1 MSHTLWT
8 GWLCW
13 TTGWLCDLAA
23 TALRP
28 HFPHFARTATP
39 ADGSHA

>member
-13 TTGWLCDLAA
+13 CLAWA
-23 TALRP
+23 LDALR
-28 HFPHFARTATP
+28 RRLEKTP
-39 ADGSHA
+39 AVAVAAS

>member
-13 TTGWLCDLAA
+13 TTGWLVDLAA
-23 TALRP
+23 VALRP
-28 HFPHFARTATP
+28 RIAAFLHSTP
-39 ADGSHA
+39 APVAD

>member
-13 TTGWLCDLAA
+13 TTGLAID
-23 TALRP
+23 ALLRLM
-28 HFPHFARTATP
+28 R
-39 ADGSHA
+39 DGRGAEAGAAPKLNET